1 MLLNLFCAKNTIILR
16 FFYFSLIINLYFLIA
31 MVISQFF
38 NPTADLMPK
47 GIPTKEAKPEFKH
60 IQ

>member
-1 MLLNLFCAKNTIILR
+1 
-16 FFYFSLIINLYFLIA
+16 

-38 NPTADLMPK
+38 NPTADLMPI